1 MKQRI
6 LFLLISYYVVTFS
19 VFADDYHYLTVS
31 SSPTSSKTVT
41 VRARSMGDSYYL
53 LGTLAPGGQIIYP
66 NKNFRSYSGDYAQYN
81 INIDGEDVQIG
92 AYPWRIPGQTI
103 GDGGRD
109 YFIVYVPP
117 SGPPSYTT
125 NAYYLGVGFSNPTKY
140 SVLVLLTDPSGS
152 FLLPPVPLESGS
164 ESSVF
169 IAVKGSD
176 DYPDISLIPT
186 FTLFAD
192 IYSGSAD
199 SRVLVSRSVKGGS
212 VTYSSWGLTP
222 ESASVVW
229 LDVPSPFG
237 NNFDLV
243 SNTNGFYT
251 NAINWNVNSN
261 LSGAVTEGTAKTSAE
276 VAHQDAMN
284 NSIVI
289 GAVGSNI
296 VSAIHGNA
304 SILTNIASDVLAIRN
319 KTNVGSG
326 GTNIITVV
334 GSGTNSDFGVHTRL
348 DSISGVL
355 TNQSASVGGLGDGT
369 NFNRLGFGSGISNAV
384 GAIGGAL
391 SQDGVGVPSLENN
404 IPGDDIVFE
413 LPGGKKLFLGFIH
426 LPASVLDS
434 VSIIRNALAWIICF
448 LLLYNTVRWGQS
460 CVIEVMNGRQ
470 IQGSG
475 QSIVGTNAR
484 VVTATAYAAIIS
496 GIVISIPSFVLAFMS
511 THSGYVNTGDYSTLT
526 SSTVWSISTA
536 FIPWAVLTQALTTW
550 ILYRYVVGFTMLVAW
565 KSIILALLA

>member
-1 MKQRI
+1 MKRRI
-6 LFLLISYYVVTFS
+6 LFFLISYYVVTFS
-19 VFADDYHYLTVS
+19 VFADDYHYVTVS
-31 SSPTSSKTVT
+31 SSPSSGKTVT
-41 VRARSMGDSYYL
+41 VRVRSMGDSYYL

-81 INIDGEDVQIG
+81 INIDGEDIHFG

-109 YFIVYVPP
+109 YFVIYVPP
-117 SGPPSYTT
+117 TGAPNYST
-125 NAYYLGVGFSNPTKY
+125 NVYYLGVGFSNPTKY
-140 SVLVLLTDPSGS
+140 SALVLLSDSEGS
-152 FLLPPVPLESGS
+152 FLVVAPIESGA
-164 ESSVF
+164 ESSVY
-169 IAVKGSD
+169 VVTKSSV

-192 IYSGSAD
+192 LYSGSGD
-199 SRVLVSRSVKGGS
+199 SKVMVARDVKGGS
-212 VTYSSWGLTP
+212 VTHASWGLTP

-261 LSGAVTEGTAKTSAE
+261 LSGSVTEGTAKTSAE

-289 GAVGSNI
+289 GVVGSNI
-296 VSAIHGNA
+296 VSAIHGNT

-319 KTNVGSG
+319 KTNAIGSG
-326 GTNIITVV
+326 GTNIVTVV
-334 GSGTNSDFGVHTRL
+334 GSGTNSDVGVYTRL

-355 TNQSASVGGLGDGT
+355 TNHSTSVGGLGDGT
-369 NFNRLGFGSGISNAV
+369 NYNRLGFGSGISNAV

-391 SQDGVGVPSLENN
+391 SQDGVGVPSVGNDV
-404 IPGDDIVFE
+404 PGEDIVFE
-413 LPGGKKLFLGFIH
+413 LPGNKKLFLGFIH
-426 LPASVLDS
+426 LPASVMDS
-434 VSIIRNALAWIICF
+434 VSIVRNCIAWIICF

-484 VVTATAYAAIIS
+484 VVTATAYAAIVS
-496 GIVISIPSFVLAFMS
+496 GIVISIPSFVLAFMA
-511 THSGYVNTGDYSTLT
+511 THSGYINTGDYSTLT
-526 SSTVWSISTA
+526 SSAVWSFSTA
-536 FIPWAVLTQALTTW
+536 FIPWSVLTQALTTW
-550 ILYRYVVGFTMLVAW
+550 ILYRYVVGFTMLVTW